1 MERRSL
7 RRRDQKGNPPPPPLP
22 GLKTTSTS
30 KASKQHCRRRLLE
43 TRERLSFGRANI
55 TAPTPGLRKT
65 RTAKIVKCPEKAS
78 KVLETPQGSRFC
90 SKIRRF
96 RPGISNAW
104 HAFEICAPGIAG
116 RGPATLFFARPG
128 AAHLAD
134 FAPGDTRGGPQCRG
148 NARKRPPK
156 PPIWRKKCYD
166 PQIPR
171 GFLSGRCQPR

>member
-1 MERRSL
+1 M
-7 RRRDQKGNPPPPPLP
+7 
-22 GLKTTSTS
+22 
-30 KASKQHCRRRLLE
+30 
-43 TRERLSFGRANI
+43 SFGRANI

-156 PPIWRKKCYD
+156 PPIWRKKVPWSSAFSAGT
-166 PQIPR
+166 PQRPLPAQVTGGAASKKPKTQQNYSVFPINELFSFR
-171 GFLSGRCQPR
+171 HHTDGVWMSASSC

>member
-1 MERRSL
+1 MLHVILSL
-7 RRRDQKGNPPPPPLP
+7 LGLRIGGSGGSGARNWRIP
-22 GLKTTSTS
+22 GGGVTNTHRVGS
-30 KASKQHCRRRLLE
+30 
-43 TRERLSFGRANI
+43 RANI

-156 PPIWRKKCYD
+156 PPIWRKKCYKR
-166 PQIPR
+166 PQNRKNDLLRPVLLAFGTIQTQ
-171 GFLSGRCQPR
+171 SG